1 MLLGPR
7 KHSINGVSDY
17 AECKIYSLFYLFLR
31 NLLSF
36 FMFYHLNNLLFF
48 TKRHQGFGT
57 ILFDSVYFSE
67 KIENSLEKILAHS
80 DKDFKDQIKLLQILE
95 KAIEGIEE
103 VAFGELV
110 ETLRK
115 CETKAKGLK
124 NEEINKIKNMMNR
137 NRVQRKPIKKIRQL
151 NFKNKMKLNQEG
163 NSDDEITLG
172 ENKEIEYFREELG
185 DLVLDNINLKL
196 EEEEIELGG
205 L

>member
-1 MLLGPR
+1 M
-7 KHSINGVSDY
+7 
-17 AECKIYSLFYLFLR
+17 
-31 NLLSF
+31 
-36 FMFYHLNNLLFF
+36 
-48 TKRHQGFGT
+48 
-57 ILFDSVYFSE
+57 
-67 KIENSLEKILAHS
+67 
-80 DKDFKDQIKLLQILE
+80 E

>member
-1 MLLGPR
+1 M
-7 KHSINGVSDY
+7 
-17 AECKIYSLFYLFLR
+17 
-31 NLLSF
+31 SF

>member
-1 MLLGPR
+1 M
-7 KHSINGVSDY
+7 
-17 AECKIYSLFYLFLR
+17 
-31 NLLSF
+31 
-36 FMFYHLNNLLFF
+36 FF

-67 KIENSLEKILAHS
+67 KIENSLEKILAHI